1 MPSLPNVPFPTM
13 GGSVFW
19 NDLANYNGWRVQKNM
34 FAQHCCALN
43 PDDVRVAW
51 GGYEAMMQS
60 F

>member
-1 MPSLPNVPFPTM
+1 M